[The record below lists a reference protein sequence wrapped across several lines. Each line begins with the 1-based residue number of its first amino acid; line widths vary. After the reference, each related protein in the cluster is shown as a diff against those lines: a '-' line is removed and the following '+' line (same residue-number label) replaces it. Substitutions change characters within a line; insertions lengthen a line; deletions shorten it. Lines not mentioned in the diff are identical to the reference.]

1 MRAELAGPPAHHAR
15 GKRAIMASTNQ
26 QPPKVSDREHS
37 KEVPE
42 DAATPPIRD
51 RMQTTTKDKPK
62 GSNKGADEK
71 ERG

>member
-1 MRAELAGPPAHHAR
+1 
-15 GKRAIMASTNQ
+15 MASTNQ

-37 KEVPE
+37 REVPE

-51 RMQTTTKDKPK
+51 RIQTTTKDKPK
-62 GSNKGADEK
+62 GSNKGADDEK